1 MRGVRGEPGMNLD
14 DIARDAFDERIRAM
28 MAQSRRERIARRG
41 IRLPR
46 GAGARWTRGER
57 DG

>member
-1 MRGVRGEPGMNLD
+1 MNPD
-14 DIARDAFDERIRAM
+14 DIDRDAFDEGIRAM